1 MLQNE
6 LYSKLNN
13 DTSLTDIQTYIREV
27 IKSRGFIKQ
36 TIQENM
42 LLLIEETGELAK
54 AIRKNTK
61 GMSVDEERLYKY
73 DTIES
78 EVADIF
84 IVLLSLCNNL
94 DLNLFNVFME
104 KEKINIER
112 TWKVNQDEDEQL

>member
-13 DTSLTDIQTYIREV
+13 DTSLTDIQIYIREV